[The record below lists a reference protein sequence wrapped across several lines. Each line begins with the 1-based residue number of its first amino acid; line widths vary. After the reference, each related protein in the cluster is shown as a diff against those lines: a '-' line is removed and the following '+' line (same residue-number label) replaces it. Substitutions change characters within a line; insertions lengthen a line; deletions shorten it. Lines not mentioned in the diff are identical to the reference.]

1 MQDMS
6 LAETITRPVIT
17 GVVDQFYSRIQS
29 HATLA
34 APFAKVVDW
43 PVHKERLAY
52 FWWLTL
58 GGTRDRDYQYH
69 VSHKHFEHGFTRAL
83 LADWLQL
90 FETTVR
96 ELLPTAQADSWL
108 ALAQRMGEGLA
119 VTNDQMH
126 ACPKGTPHDFADPRT
141 SAAR

>member
-1 MQDMS
+1 MS

-17 GVVDQFYSRIQS
+17 QVVDAFYSRIQS
-29 HATLA
+29 HPTLA

-43 PVHKERLAY
+43 PIHKERLAY

-58 GGTRDRDYQYH
+58 GGERDRDFQYH
-69 VSHKHFEHGFTRAL
+69 VGSKHFEHGFTRAL

-96 ELLPTAQADSWL
+96 DLLPAEPADIWL
-108 ALAQRMGEGLA
+108 TLAHRMGEGLA
-119 VTNDQMH
+119 IANDQMR
-126 ACPKGTPHDFADPRT
+126 PRPQGTPHDFAYPRT
-141 SAAR
+141 SPTR